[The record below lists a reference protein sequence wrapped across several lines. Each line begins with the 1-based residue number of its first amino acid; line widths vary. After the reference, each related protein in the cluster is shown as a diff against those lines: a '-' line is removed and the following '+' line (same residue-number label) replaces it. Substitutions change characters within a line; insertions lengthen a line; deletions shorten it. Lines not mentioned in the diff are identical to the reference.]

1 MRLAEDDVQLAGVVV
16 PDLQAD
22 HAPGAARG
30 AGWRVDGPAG
40 YEPARPQFPAVWRQQ
55 GVQGGYQPC
64 GLLGVG
70 LDQGVG
76 HLGQEVQQHL
86 VGPVGELEPR
96 IVENPVVV
104 PVEVGDAVP
113 GDVLCGCRVAGIGRR
128 QRVQVVELPEE
139 AGLAQAPPPRPC
151 LSPQEVEDVPAGDRG
166 DLPGLARLPERCLET
181 TVPSE
186 QDGIGH

>member
-1 MRLAEDDVQLAGVVV
+1 MNPPVRSSQPSGASRLFRAG
-16 PDLQAD
+16 DQ
-22 HAPGAARG
+22 PG
-30 AGWRVDGPAG
+30 
-40 YEPARPQFPAVWRQQ
+40 
-55 GVQGGYQPC
+55 

-70 LDQGVG
+70 LDQRVR

-113 GDVLCGCRVAGIGRR
+113 DDVLRGGRVAGIGRR

-151 LSPQEVEDVPAGDRG
+151 LCPQEVEDVPAGDRG
-166 DLPGLARLPERCLET
+166 DLAGLARCLGRDGAGGLCHLDRMAPGT
-181 TVPSE
+181 DTRTVE
-186 QDGIGH
+186 LATA